1 MKTPLRVEQ
10 VEKVFGKVAVLLGVS
25 LELESGE
32 RHAIL
37 GPNGAG
43 KTTLF
48 NLICGIHSATSGRIF
63 LFGEDVSRM
72 SVQRRASM
80 GLGRTFQ
87 ITNLFTGL
95 TVLQNIVLAR
105 QSFEPYRFNFCK
117 PLSRYPKLISETED
131 ILQLWGISDKRDKV
145 VSTLS
150 YGEQRQLEVI
160 MALTNKPK
168 LLLLDEPTA
177 GLSPSETS
185 SMTRFLS
192 KLDASIT
199 ILLVEHDMEV
209 VFSLAEKITV
219 MHYGNVVAQ
228 GPAEEIKGNSEVM
241 AAYLGEEP
249 AQHVNG

>member
-1 MKTPLRVEQ
+1 MKTPLIVEN

-25 LELESGE
+25 LRLESGE

-48 NLICGIHSATSGRIF
+48 NLICGVHGATSGRIL
-63 LFGEDVSRM
+63 LFGDDVSRM

-80 GLGRTFQ
+80 GLSRTFQ
-87 ITNLFTGL
+87 ITNLFSSL
-95 TVLQNIVLAR
+95 TVLQNVVLAR
-105 QSFEPYRFNFCK
+105 QSLEPYRFNFCK
-117 PLSRYPKLISETED
+117 PLSRYPQLISETED
-131 ILQLWGISDKRDKV
+131 MLEQWGISDSRDKV

-160 MALTNKPK
+160 MALANGPR

-177 GLSPSETS
+177 GLSPSETI
-185 SMTRFLS
+185 SMTNFLS
-192 KLDASIT
+192 KLDGSIT

-228 GPAEEIKGNSEVM
+228 GPAAEIKGNSEVM

-249 AQHVNG
+249 A

>member
-1 MKTPLRVEQ
+1 MD
-10 VEKVFGKVAVLLGVS
+10 VS
-25 LELESGE
+25 LELASGE

-48 NLICGIHSATSGRIF
+48 NLICGIHSATSGRIL
-63 LFGEDVSRM
+63 LFGEDVSRV
-72 SVQRRASM
+72 SVQRRAAM

-87 ITNLFTGL
+87 ITNLFTNL
-95 TVLQNIVLAR
+95 SVFRNLLLAR
-105 QSFEPYRFNFCK
+105 QSLQPYRFNFFK
-117 PLSRYPKLISETED
+117 PLSRYPRLIAETED
-131 ILQLWGISDKRDKV
+131 ILQQWGISDKRDKI
-145 VSTLS
+145 VSNLS

-160 MALTNKPK
+160 MALANNPR

-177 GLSPSETS
+177 GLSPSETT
-185 SMTRFLS
+185 SMTHFLS
-192 KLDASIT
+192 KLDDSIT

-219 MHYGNVVAQ
+219 MHYGHVVAQ
-228 GPAEEIKGNSEVM
+228 GPTQEIKGNSGVM

-249 AQHVNG
+249 F

>member
-1 MKTPLRVEQ
+1 MNTPLRVDK
-10 VEKVFGKVAVLLGVS
+10 VEKIFGKVVVLLEVS
-25 LELESGE
+25 LELASGE

-48 NLICGIHSATSGRIF
+48 NLICGIHSLTSGRIL

-87 ITNLFTGL
+87 ITNLFSNL
-95 TVLQNIVLAR
+95 TVFQNILLAR
-105 QSFEPYRFNFCK
+105 QSSQPYRFNFLR
-117 PLSRYPKLISETED
+117 PLSRYPKLTSETED
-131 ILQLWGISDKRDKV
+131 ILQQWGISDKRDKL
-145 VSTLS
+145 VSALS

-160 MALTNKPK
+160 MALANKPR

-177 GLSPSETS
+177 GLSPSETGT
-185 SMTRFLS
+185 MTDFLG
-192 KLDASIT
+192 KLDDSIT
-199 ILLVEHDMEV
+199 ILFVEHDMEV
-209 VFSLAEKITV
+209 VFSLAETITV
-219 MHYGNVVAQ
+219 MHYGQVIAQ
-228 GPAEEIKGNSEVM
+228 GPTEEIKGNSAVM

-249 AQHVNG
+249 SQHVDG

>member
-1 MKTPLRVEQ
+1 MGKM
-10 VEKVFGKVAVLLGVS
+10 FGNVPVLLAVS
-25 LELESGE
+25 LALEQGE

-48 NLICGIHSATSGRIF
+48 NVISGIHSLSSGRVF

-87 ITNLFTGL
+87 ITNLFAAL
-95 TVLQNIVLAR
+95 TVFQNILLAR
-105 QSFEPYRFNFCK
+105 QSLEPYRFTFSK
-117 PLSRYPKLISETED
+117 PLSRYPKLISEVEN
-131 ILQLWGISDKRDKV
+131 ILCQWGLEEKHDQV

-160 MALTNKPK
+160 LALANKPK

-177 GLSPSETS
+177 GLSPSETA
-185 SMTRFLS
+185 SMTSFLG
-192 KLDASIT
+192 KLEDSIT
-199 ILLVEHDMEV
+199 ILLVEHDMDV
-209 VFSLAEKITV
+209 VFSVAEKITV

-228 GPAEEIKGNSEVM
+228 GPVEEIKGNPQVM

-249 AQHVNG
+249 EQHVTG